1 MLGAPDAG
9 VPITRSGAARWRR
22 IIMPVLIL
30 AVIGAIALLLAGR
43 GQQTAIQGAGST
55 LAQPLIER
63 SVIAFR
69 NAQAAD
75 DPSRPDQT
83 GGDWVLN
90 GAGIEYEPVGS
101 LGGIMRLSDPEVDF
115 AVSDYPLS
123 SDGLKELAVAQFPIA
138 LGAIAVAYNLD
149 LPQGSELRLDA
160 NTLAAIYLGEITR
173 WNDPR
178 IAALN
183 PGVELPDTAVTVVHR
198 SDGSGST
205 RGFTGF
211 LSAGSPKWAAGP
223 GTGTEIDWPTGTGAE
238 RTEGVIDKVRD
249 TAGAVGYI
257 EYGQAQRAGLE
268 VVALSNTS
276 GAFVRPSPEAIAAS
290 AASHDWSGKD
300 NYVTSLAAAADKQA
314 YAATV
319 AIYVMVKRD
328 PQFEQQTERTMGYL
342 RFLLNDFGDGAEELG
357 YVPLP
362 ASATQSVE
370 NYWTAALSG
379 TA

>member
-9 VPITRSGAARWRR
+9 VPIVRSGAARWRR
-22 IIMPVLIL
+22 IIMPVLVL

-75 DPSRPDQT
+75 DPTRPDQT
-83 GGDWVLN
+83 GSDWVLN
-90 GAGIEYEPVGS
+90 GSGIEYEPVGS
-101 LGGIMRLSDPEVDF
+101 LGGIMRLSDPEIAF

-123 SDGLKELAVAQFPIA
+123 ADGLKELAVAQFPIA

-149 LPQGSELRLDA
+149 LPDGAELRLDA
-160 NTLAAIYLGEITR
+160 ETLAAIYLGEITR
-173 WNDPR
+173 WNDQR
-178 IAALN
+178 IGALN
-183 PGVELPDTAVTVVHR
+183 PGVRLPDTAVSVIHR

-211 LSAGSPKWAAGP
+211 LSEGSPQWAAGP
-223 GTGTEIDWPTGTGAE
+223 GMGTEIEWPTGTGAE
-238 RTEGVIDKVRD
+238 RTEGVIDKVHD
-249 TAGAVGYI
+249 TAGAIGYV

-268 VVALSNTS
+268 VVALANKS

-290 AASHDWSGKD
+290 AASHDWSGQD
-300 NYVTSLAAAADKQA
+300 NYVTSLAAADDKQA

-328 PQFEQQTERTMGYL
+328 PQFEQQTERTMSYL

-362 ASATQSVE
+362 PAATQSVE
-370 NYWTAALSG
+370 NYWTSALSG